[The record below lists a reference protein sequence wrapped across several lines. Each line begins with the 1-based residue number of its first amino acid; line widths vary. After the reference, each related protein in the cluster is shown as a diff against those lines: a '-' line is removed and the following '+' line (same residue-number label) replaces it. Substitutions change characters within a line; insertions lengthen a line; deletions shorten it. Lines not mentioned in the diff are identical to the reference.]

1 MKRISRG
8 GRADA
13 SIKVRRFSS
22 VRTAHVAP
30 PAVSFGGATCDAWK
44 ISFISSEELIVY
56 GDADA
61 LLAAAHAEYAAE
73 IDPVFKRVF
82 GDLKLEPLYDLA

>member
-1 MKRISRG
+1 MRG
-8 GRADA
+8 KYRLFRQRQDLFFKERGDLLRAD
-13 SIKVRRFSS
+13 
-22 VRTAHVAP
+22 
-30 PAVSFGGATCDAWK
+30 G
-44 ISFISSEELIVY
+44 EELIVY

>member
-1 MKRISRG
+1 MRG
-8 GRADA
+8 KYRLFRQRQYLFFKERGDLLRAD
-13 SIKVRRFSS
+13 
-22 VRTAHVAP
+22 
-30 PAVSFGGATCDAWK
+30 G
-44 ISFISSEELIVY
+44 EELIVY

-82 GDLKLEPLYDLA
+82 GDLKLEPFYDLA